1 MFDYLI
7 VGAGF
12 GTKTVN
18 LLRLWAS
25 KASRDFDLAAFN
37 SGGYVEAVRD
47 NLEAICDRA
56 GFATPTQANDE
67 IALVLAALG

>member
-1 MFDYLI
+1 
-7 VGAGF
+7 VGGGRVAEIFIGVTQGF
-12 GTKTVN
+12 
-18 LLRLWAS
+18 AS
-25 KASRDFDLAAFN
+25 PALD
-37 SGGYVEAVRD
+37 VEAVRD